1 MADEMNKK
9 KLFNFN
15 DDDAFDELD
24 DLDDDDFLDDDLEDV
39 DSDSDEGIKTNN
51 MKDFKFDSSDFDDL
65 DEEEEE
71 MENSDSLEELKAA
84 GVKTL
89 EDLGESFGFESKGDE
104 DFSGLDDLDEDDFK
118 DDDIEDDSDL
128 DLGADDFGTE
138 IDLDEEGLS
147 EAETEE
153 EVINNNDFIDEDGE
167 IVVMDKEDD
176 GHGFS
181 FAYVDMDN
189 IAIASARIR
198 KDKTFMSLQ
207 KSIRNTGILEPLVVA
222 PLRTSGY
229 YVLIHG
235 YRRFQA
241 GLREGIKVF
250 PCVINNRIKT
260 SEIPIIEA
268 IYNHTKSYDM
278 AEIKSY
284 IEYLEKDKGIMS
296 SSMIEF
302 LCQLSS
308 GDYAKLRDIWDDNDP
323 DIVEKLMNGAFT
335 ITQAFNALEKRRK
348 KETKEQKEIKAA
360 EKAYESKES
369 VLDDV
374 GQAGDMGDKNVAL
387 SDDEIKEM
395 SLDPTKLDE
404 DLDEK
409 SLDEMVDEGKEM
421 EGFEAH
427 QQDPKKREII
437 DPAIRK
443 AVMSRDNNTCQCCK
457 RGGPDYVDIL
467 DLHHIVEVYLGGK
480 DTVENGI
487 AVCLNCHKQI
497 HLYAFNKLHIPK
509 SKTDEELKT
518 ELEQQI
524 VAENARRKTKDIL
537 PMTDKEE
544 EDFKEQFNA
553 LYKQEQDKY
562 KRIVKLGNVIR
573 EGMQKKGIKLEEA
586 KKEHPIDKIGRQKP
600 GQKNEIA

>member
-1 MADEMNKK
+1 MADKKLGYSFDDFDDDLEDFDDLEDELESDSESDLEDEDNLEELKSAGVKTLDELGENLGDSYNDNEGLKK
-9 KLFNFN
+9 KLGF
-15 DDDAFDELD
+15 DDLD
-24 DLDDDDFLDDDLEDV
+24 DLDD
-39 DSDSDEGIKTNN
+39 
-51 MKDFKFDSSDFDDL
+51 FDDSEDSEDSEDEKEL
-65 DEEEEE
+65 DI
-71 MENSDSLEELKAA
+71 ENSEKREMD
-84 GVKTL
+84 
-89 EDLGESFGFESKGDE
+89 
-104 DFSGLDDLDEDDFK
+104 
-118 DDDIEDDSDL
+118 
-128 DLGADDFGTE
+128 ADDYGTE
-138 IDLDEEGLS
+138 IDLEEEGLA
-147 EAETEE
+147 EAESEE
-153 EVINNNDFIDEDGE
+153 EIITENDFIDEDGQ

-181 FAYVDMDN
+181 FEYVSMDN

-198 KDKTFMSLQ
+198 KDKSFLSLQ

-222 PLRTSGY
+222 PLKTSGY

-241 GLREGIKVF
+241 GLREGIKIF

-268 IYNHTKSYDM
+268 IYNHTKKYDM
-278 AEIKSY
+278 PEIKAY

-323 DIVEKLMNGAFT
+323 DIVEKLMNGTFT

-348 KETKEQKEIKAA
+348 KETKEQKEVKAA
-360 EKAYESKES
+360 EKAYDSKES
-369 VLDDV
+369 VLEDV
-374 GQAGDMGDKNVAL
+374 GQAGDVGDKNVAL

-421 EGFEAH
+421 EGFEPH
-427 QQDPKKREII
+427 QQDSKNREII

-497 HLYAFNKLHIPK
+497 HLYAYNKLHIPK
-509 SKTDEELKT
+509 SKTDEELET
-518 ELEQQI
+518 ESKQQI
-524 VAENARRKTKDIL
+524 LDENAKRKEKGL
-537 PMTDKEE
+537 LEMTEEE
-544 EDFKEQFNA
+544 EDSFKEEYNA

-562 KRIVKLGNVIR
+562 KRIVKLGNIIR
-573 EGMQKKGIKLEEA
+573 EGMQKKGMKLEDV